1 MTTAEPIAAPAPLLP
16 RAWVQMLLVVAA
28 CIAVYWIGLDASGFA
43 SSEGHRVA
51 PAWEMARSDDHLVT
65 RMFGQVYVRKPPGM
79 TWAIAASTRLFGETE
94 FAARAVSAL
103 AMTAC
108 ALGAWFFA
116 ARWFGRPWGLAGG
129 LALALMPLMWRW
141 GRSAEI
147 EALNA
152 GATAIGIWALLDA
165 LLFAKSRGG
174 SALSGGVAALSLAAA
189 AFAKGPASLPC
200 LAGAI
205 VAACVCARSLAPLAR
220 PGLWA
225 MLAGLAVL
233 VAPLAWLIGRRLA
246 ALDEPIVAQSP
257 GEFLWDRRKLFSIVA
272 LAPVALATALPTSLA
287 ALLAWQRPATDDEP
301 RRALMARALAVA
313 CLASLVIYTVAGIA
327 NPRYAMP
334 AVLLLAPLVAHLARL
349 SPDLDGRARA
359 LARTLLLPRPWAW
372 PAILLI
378 AAAIFATVSERR
390 RAEESGKSA
399 GFRLAEQLEDG
410 AIFSGDHIV
419 EARPEVFL
427 YARLAAELTGKR
439 VEPRWLPAGTDPAP
453 LPPPGGFVV
462 LRSDPGSDELARYRE
477 AGVLRTLTLVGKGT
491 VGRGPVYEFV
501 IYRRPVRRAP

>member
-16 RAWVQMLLVVAA
+16 RASVQALLVVAA
-28 CIAVYWIGLDASGFA
+28 CIAVYWLGLDASGFA

-51 PAWEMARSDDHLVT
+51 PAWEMARSDDYLVT

-79 TWAIAASTRLFGETE
+79 TWAIAASTRLLGETE

-103 AMTAC
+103 AMTLG

-116 ARWFGRPWGLAGG
+116 ARWFGRPWGIAGG
-129 LALALMPLMWRW
+129 LAFALMPLTWRW

-152 GATAIGIWALLDA
+152 AATAIGAWALLDA
-165 LLFAKSRGG
+165 LLFARSRGA
-174 SALSGGVAALSLAAA
+174 SALCGGAAALALAAA
-189 AFAKGPASLPC
+189 ASAKGPAGLPC
-200 LAGAI
+200 LAGAM

-225 MLAGLAVL
+225 MLAGATLL
-233 VAPLAWLIGRRLA
+233 IAPLAWLMTRRLA
-246 ALDEPIVAQSP
+246 SLDEPIVAQSP
-257 GEFLWDRRKLFSIVA
+257 GEFLWDRRKLLSIAA
-272 LAPVALATALPTSLA
+272 LAPASLATALPTSLA
-287 ALLAWQRPATDDEP
+287 ALFAWRGSAPEQEP
-301 RRALMARALAVA
+301 RHALMARALAVA
-313 CLASLVIYTVAGIA
+313 CLGALAIYTLSGVA

-349 SPDLDGRARA
+349 RTELDGRANR
-359 LARTLLLPRPWAW
+359 LADVLLLRRPWAW
-372 PAILLI
+372 PTILLI
-378 AAAIFATVSERR
+378 AAAVFAVVSERR
-390 RAEESGKSA
+390 RAEESGKVA
-399 GFRLAEQLEDG
+399 GFRLAERLEDG
-410 AIFSGDHIV
+410 AIVSGDHIV

-427 YARLAAELTGKR
+427 YARLAGELTGKR
-439 VEPRWLPAGTDPAP
+439 IEPRWLPAGADPAP
-453 LPPPGGFVV
+453 LPPPGGFIV
-462 LRSDPGSDELARYRE
+462 LRSDTGSDELARYRDAE
-477 AGVLRTLTLVGKGT
+477 VLRTLTLVGKGT